1 LIFNIYLHRFFTQ
14 TLRKLLLLFVFAFIS
29 IQAQWS
35 ISTSERN
42 ALISIYNQNNGANW
56 NQTWD
61 LSLDPYY
68 WYGVKI
74 SNGGVVELNLSGNS
88 LDGNFPNAILSLTNL
103 QKLDL
108 SANKISGNVPSL
120 NSLFSLNYLNLSENS
135 LSGDASSIIQSN
147 GLQSLLLG
155 KNNFSLSSTNFLSS
169 LSNLEN
175 LDFSGF
181 NLNTVPS
188 EINGLSHLKNLNL
201 SNNAI
206 SNFSALNG
214 MNSLQEINISSNNLS
229 SLPSEITSLTS
240 LKALNISNN
249 NIALFTNLQ
258 NLQNLEWLS
267 LENNSIANIPSEIS
281 NLQNLI
287 QLNLGRNKIS
297 AGFSSVINLPNLEQ
311 LWLNHNIIT
320 GNFPTELLTLPKLM
334 SLSLQSNQLT
344 GNIPNNIPEICNI
357 SNNKFTASEIQN
369 YLNQN
374 PQNTDFVYSPQRYD
388 EVKTEKAVLE
398 TAINLTQS
406 LSNSDGYSFT
416 WYKTLDKNT
425 STSTESYEISSVKET
440 DYDTYTCEALLIK
453 DNTLYVLD
461 FSDYREPI
469 TLEKTATLA
478 TEDPKEKIIAIYPN
492 PVKDFLY
499 IKNKNYKIVKISLLD
514 ISGKIIF
521 SGKTESINMQS
532 LPSGNYVLNIQTSE
546 GFYNFKIIKK

>member
-1 LIFNIYLHRFFTQ
+1 MHRFFTQ

-42 ALISIYNQNNGANW
+42 ALISIYNQNNGTNW

-155 KNNFSLSSTNFLSS
+155 ENNFSLSSTNFLSS

-287 QLNLGRNKIS
+287 HLNLGRNKIS

-388 EVKTEKAVLE
+388 EIKTEKAVLG

-461 FSDYREPI
+461 FSDFREPI
-469 TLEKTATLA
+469 TLEKTETLA
-478 TEDPKEKIIAIYPN
+478 TDNPKEKIIAIYPN

-499 IKNKNYKIVKISLLD
+499 IKNKNYKIVKISLFD
-514 ISGKIIF
+514 ISGKMVF

-532 LPSGNYVLNIQTSE
+532 LPSGNYVLNIQTNE
-546 GFYNFKIIKK
+546 GFHNFKIIKK